1 MISKIMYTQYVYN
14 KHNRLRVR
22 FHFCAISLAALALG
36 GCQREAV
43 RVRVCGSSCEN
54 SEKEQLD
61 EVGLCWAM
69 LQFSPDGEP
78 NHPSPRKGISDF
90 LALTVGLTC
99 FG

>member
-1 MISKIMYTQYVYN
+1 M
-14 KHNRLRVR
+14 
-22 FHFCAISLAALALG
+22 AALALG

-43 RVRVCGSSCEN
+43 RVCERSCED

-61 EVGLCWAM
+61 EVLRNAALYKPWAM

-99 FG
+99 FGEQGET